1 MCIMGFR
8 IRVFVDSVS
17 LVCEVKAG
25 HYMCNGL
32 LKSCVCRPKESGQWS
47 GGGPLRVVVG
57 FRSRVFVDS
66 KSLVNGVLRDTQR
79 ELILASLSGGQV
91 LIDTDRRHHV
101 KV

>member
-1 MCIMGFR
+1 MEG
-8 IRVFVDSVS
+8 
-17 LVCEVKAG
+17 G
-25 HYMCNGL
+25 HYACNGL
-32 LKSCVCRPKESGQWS
+32 LKSCVCRLGESGQSEWKVAIT
-47 GGGPLRVVVG
+47 RVMG